1 MNQNATKTRGLDV
14 AALQSQL
21 NESSEQMFRLRFQL
35 SMGQTEGLKK
45 LRELRKERARTMTIL
60 RERELGLDH
69 AAKAVAPKVTKKAT
83 KTTTKTTTAATP
95 KSAAKA
101 KKSE

>member
-1 MNQNATKTRGLDV
+1 MNQKATKTRGLDV

-21 NESSEQMFRLRFQL
+21 KESSEQMFRLRFQL

-45 LRELRKERARTMTIL
+45 LRELRKEQARMMTIL
-60 RERELGLDH
+60 RERELALD
-69 AAKAVAPKVTKKAT
+69 AKAKAAEPVQAAAKKAT
-83 KTTTKTTTAATP
+83 VAKP

>member
-21 NESSEQMFRLRFQL
+21 KESSEQMFRLRFQL

-45 LRELRKERARTMTIL
+45 LRQLRKERARTMTIL
-60 RERELGLDH
+60 RERELGLDP
-69 AAKAVAPKVTKKAT
+69 AAKAVAAAQPVALKVTQKAT
-83 KTTTKTTTAATP
+83 AAKP